1 MLALVVKELTSV
13 LFITALDTDAVDFE
27 VMATVLEIITEVDIF
42 DILEGRALDGMG
54 VAVIPITSRLT
65 LRLAMFF

>member
-13 LFITALDTDAVDFE
+13 LFITTLDTDAVDFE

-54 VAVIPITSRLT
+54 VEVIPIT
-65 LRLAMFF
+65 

>member
-13 LFITALDTDAVDFE
+13 LFITTLDTDAVDLE

-54 VAVIPITSRLT
+54 VAVIPIT
-65 LRLAMFF
+65 

>member
-13 LFITALDTDAVDFE
+13 LFITTLDTDAVDFE

-42 DILEGRALDGMG
+42 DILKGRVLDGMG
-54 VAVIPITSRLT
+54 VAVIPII
-65 LRLAMFF
+65 

>member
-13 LFITALDTDAVDFE
+13 LFIMTLDTDAVDFE

-42 DILEGRALDGMG
+42 DILKGRVLDGMG
-54 VAVIPITSRLT
+54 VAVIPII
-65 LRLAMFF
+65 

>member
-13 LFITALDTDAVDFE
+13 LFITTLDTDAVDFE

-42 DILEGRALDGMG
+42 DILKGRVLDGMG
-54 VAVIPITSRLT
+54 VAVIPIT
-65 LRLAMFF
+65 

>member
-13 LFITALDTDAVDFE
+13 LFITTLDTDAVDFE

-54 VAVIPITSRLT
+54 VTVIPIT
-65 LRLAMFF
+65 

>member
-13 LFITALDTDAVDFE
+13 LFIMTLDTDAVDFE

-42 DILEGRALDGMG
+42 DILKERVLDGMG
-54 VAVIPITSRLT
+54 VAVIPII
-65 LRLAMFF
+65 